1 LAKWENLRLGR
12 LFPIHFIA
20 PFFPLLHEG
29 NAMTDSQHTSLADIA
44 KHFDTLEDPRS
55 PINRHHLL
63 TNVVV
68 IAIMAILAGANGP
81 TAIAKWALA
90 KQQFLCQGLS
100 LPFGVPRKDVFRTVL
115 TLLNPQVFQA
125 CFTDWLTSLRLG
137 AMAHLKIDRPLY
149 GVDGKTLRRS
159 HDRAKGLSALHSVS
173 VWASELG
180 LSLGQV
186 ACAEKSNEITA
197 IPELLRLV
205 DITGAIIT
213 IDAIGTQKAIAKQIV
228 DGKADFV
235 FALKGNQGKL
245 HEAVIAYITTQLEND
260 FANVAARQLVV
271 TETLH
276 GQTETRMYTQMPVP
290 KDLPMLKEWEGL
302 KSIGTAVRC
311 YQKDGKEMADIRYYI
326 SSLKV
331 GVKLFARAV
340 RGHWGIENGCH
351 WTLDMTFREDES
363 RIRGTKIR
371 ENFAWLNRLALSLL
385 KQHPSKDSIAMK
397 RRICGWDDAFLLEVL
412 TGIKA

>member
-1 LAKWENLRLGR
+1 
-12 LFPIHFIA
+12 
-20 PFFPLLHEG
+20 
-29 NAMTDSQHTSLADIA
+29 MTDSPRTTLADIA
-44 KHFDTLEDPRS
+44 QHFDTLQDPRS
-55 PINRHHLL
+55 PINRHYPL
-63 TNVVV
+63 TSVVV
-68 IAIMAILAGANGP
+68 IAILAILAGANGP
-81 TAIAKWALA
+81 TAIATWARTKKEL
-90 KQQFLCQGLS
+90 LRQGLS
-100 LPFGVPRKDVFRTVL
+100 LPGGVPCKDVFRTVL

-125 CFTDWLTSLRLG
+125 CFTEWLTSLRLD
-137 AMAHLKIDRPLY
+137 AQEKLDIKRPIL

-159 HDRAKGLSALHSVS
+159 HDRATGLLALHSVS

-205 DITGAIIT
+205 DLAGAIVT
-213 IDAIGTQKAIAKQIV
+213 IDAMGTQKAIATQIV
-228 DGKADFV
+228 AGQADYV
-235 FALKGNQGKL
+235 LALKGNQEKL
-245 HEAVIAYITTQLEND
+245 HEAVIAYMTTQLEQD
-260 FANVAARQLVV
+260 YADVDARRLFV

-276 GQTETRMYTQMPVP
+276 GQTETRIYTHLPVP
-290 KDLPMLKEWEGL
+290 NDLPMLADWPGL

-311 YQKDGKEMADIRYYI
+311 YQEDGHAMADIRYYI

-331 GVKLFARAV
+331 GVKQFARAV

-363 RIRGTKIR
+363 RIRGQKIR

-397 RRICGWDDAFLLEVL
+397 RRLCGWDDAYLLEVL
-412 TGIKA
+412 TGIKT